1 MKTIRI
7 GDTVYHLY
15 HMSNRGLVTEVYEHS
30 VKHGNGAGSF
40 SKMRRVKF
48 ISELDGK
55 EYDFKISDV
64 VKDNT

>member
-1 MKTIRI
+1 MKTIRP
-7 GDTVYHLY
+7 GDTVYYLY
-15 HMSNRGLVTEVYEHS
+15 HMSNRGVVTEVYSHA

-64 VKDNT
+64 VRDN

>member
-1 MKTIRI
+1 
-7 GDTVYHLY
+7 
-15 HMSNRGLVTEVYEHS
+15 VYEHS
-30 VKHGNGAGSF
+30 VRHGNGAGSF